1 MDESPWLVLHVVANH
16 EKRVA
21 QFLSARSIEH
31 FLPLYTER
39 SRWTDRWVTVERP
52 LFAGY
57 VFARFSLQNRIPVI
71 STPGVIRL
79 LGNNH
84 PDTVSAEEIGRL
96 QKGLASGY
104 LLRPHPFLSVG
115 TRVRVRS
122 GIFEGVEGVVTEL
135 GHRCKVILSLDTLNQ
150 HYSLE
155 VDLGNVD
162 VVRVPIARAQ
172 FARQPIVAV
181 AHT

>member
-21 QFLSARSIEH
+21 QFLSVRSIEY

-57 VFARFSLQNRIPVI
+57 VFVRFPLQNRISVI
-71 STPGVIRL
+71 SVPGVIRL
-79 LGNNH
+79 LGNGH
-84 PDTVSAEEIGRL
+84 AETVSVEEMERIRN
-96 QKGLASGY
+96 GLASGY
-104 LLRPHPFLSVG
+104 LLRPHPFLKIG
-115 TRVRVRS
+115 TSVRVRS
-122 GIFEGVEGVVTEL
+122 GIFEGVEGVVAEFA
-135 GHRCKVILSLDTLNQ
+135 HRCKVILSLNGLNQ
-150 HYSLE
+150 CYSLE
-155 VDLGNVD
+155 VDLGNVE
-162 VVRVPIARAQ
+162 VIQAPIAKPQ
-172 FARQPIVAV
+172 FARQPIVAI